1 MNAKIT
7 SSYEQQMQSHE
18 SFMKSTALLFISLNI
33 PPLTVESVIFGL
45 INRKKIFLNL
55 KSFTVD
61 P

>member
-33 PPLTVESVIFGL
+33 PPLTLESVIFGL
-45 INRKKIFLNL
+45 IN
-55 KSFTVD
+55 
-61 P
+61 